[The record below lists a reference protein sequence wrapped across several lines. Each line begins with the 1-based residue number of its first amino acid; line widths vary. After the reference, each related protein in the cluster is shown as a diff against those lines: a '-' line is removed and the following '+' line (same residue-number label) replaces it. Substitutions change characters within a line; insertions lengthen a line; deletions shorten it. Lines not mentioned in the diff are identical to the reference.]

1 MSIFK
6 RLAITS
12 LTTLALLYGLKPPSS
27 EGSLA
32 QTRNSPDR
40 GDLMVRY
47 EPLKHN
53 RYRRVYRILQHTAFY
68 DELVADLNASFSFPR
83 NIRIVF
89 DQCDEPNA
97 FYDPETV
104 EIIMC
109 YELIKYYADITHREF
124 QEDYALE
131 VIYAGFFTFYHELG
145 HAMIDQYQ
153 LPITGQEED
162 AVDEFAAI
170 LLIDAQEYDAVIAG
184 MDQFDID
191 AIEEAELG
199 EELVYW
205 DEHSFSD
212 QRFYNTAC
220 LIYGSAPDEFSDWVY
235 DEDNSWDG
243 DAFLPVER
251 AEICEADYQRA
262 LTSWERLLAPYL
274 K

>member
-1 MSIFK
+1 
-6 RLAITS
+6 
-12 LTTLALLYGLKPPSS
+12 
-27 EGSLA
+27 
-32 QTRNSPDR
+32 
-40 GDLMVRY
+40 MVHY
-47 EPLKHN
+47 EPPKNN
-53 RYRRVYRILQHTAFY
+53 RYRRVYRILQQTAFY

-83 NIRIVF
+83 NIRLVF
-89 DQCDEPNA
+89 DQ
-97 FYDPETV
+97 
-104 EIIMC
+104 
-109 YELIKYYADITHREF
+109 
-124 QEDYALE
+124 
-131 VIYAGFFTFYHELG
+131 
-145 HAMIDQYQ
+145 
-153 LPITGQEED
+153 GQEED

-170 LLIDAQEYDAVIAG
+170 LLIDTQEYEAVIAG

-199 EELVYW
+199 EDLVYW

-235 DEDNSWDG
+235 DEDNGWG
-243 DAFLPVER
+243 EDAFLPVER